1 MIRVQCGIHGFDPFP
16 EDPPEKGKAA
26 HSSILTW
33 RIPMRRGAW
42 RATVHGVTKS
52 RTRLSDFHLRWYPAS
67 WGALRGLYIFR
78 KPPRKLPLSFSQ
90 KGPTNPPGAGP
101 TPCPCKSLLPLLL
114 PKLLPQG
121 EPLGPSV
128 QSACRGLATPGPK
141 VAPSLPAVSGPR
153 RAEAPSPRA
162 PRRQRLGSSGRALP
176 SARC

>member
-1 MIRVQCGIHGFDPFP
+1 MIRVQRGIHGFDPFP

-78 KPPRKLPLSFSQ
+78 KPPRQ
-90 KGPTNPPGAGP
+90 AA
-101 TPCPCKSLLPLLL
+101 PLLL
-114 PKLLPQG
+114 SERTHKPPRCRAHPVSLQKPS
-121 EPLGPSV
+121 PL
-128 QSACRGLATPGPK
+128 ALAKTATPRRPTRPECTVG
-141 VAPSLPAVSGPR
+141 LPWTRHTRP
-153 RAEAPSPRA
+153 
-162 PRRQRLGSSGRALP
+162 
-176 SARC
+176 